1 MRDHEIE
8 TLALQAAAKSHFAAA
23 VLRRQVKS
31 DELKA
36 MRRTLLMRRARERR
50 QKLARR
56 RIMVSCGSCHW
67 YITMCAESGE
77 P

>member
-8 TLALQAAAKSHFAAA
+8 TLALAAAKSHLGAA

-36 MRRTLLMRRARERR
+36 MRRSAA
-50 QKLARR
+50 LA
-56 RIMVSCGSCHW
+56 
-67 YITMCAESGE
+67 
-77 P
+77 